1 MACVDNRAKERVPD
15 HLQFRFVECEH
26 EKHYNLLRQHIIQS
40 MKSLYDEQN
49 DEAVLARG
57 HRVLTEER
65 EVKYRKRYQAI
76 LAAK

>member
-1 MACVDNRAKERVPD
+1 MG
-15 HLQFRFVECEH
+15 CEH

-49 DEAVLARG
+49 DEAVLARA

-76 LAAK
+76 LTAK